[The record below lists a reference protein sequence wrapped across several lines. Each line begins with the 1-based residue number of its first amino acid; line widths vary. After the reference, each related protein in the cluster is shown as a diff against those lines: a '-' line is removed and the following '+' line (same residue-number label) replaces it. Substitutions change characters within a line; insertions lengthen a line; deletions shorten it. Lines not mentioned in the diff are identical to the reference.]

1 MPSKD
6 YYVILGIPP
15 DESEA
20 GIKSAYRDLARRY
33 HPDRAGPESTRRF
46 QELAEAY
53 TVLSDR
59 ARRSAYDAGR
69 RRSAVEPVDVPVSGS
84 RSGSPIE
91 PLDDSAPASM
101 SWSIM
106 DDFMSAYASRDAVFD
121 RFVRS
126 FTEVS
131 RPKARRVD
139 TLNLG
144 IHMTRDEARRGAEVA
159 FAVPVFE
166 PCRRCHGSGRVGLYA
181 CPSCR
186 QSGWFESEEPVT
198 LRIPPMVR
206 DGDHFIRT
214 GPVDPEH
221 FIVVTFAGHFH
232 HGLTWGFVFCRRVIG
247 QL

>member
-53 TVLSDR
+53 KVLSDR
-59 ARRSAYDAGR
+59 ASRSAYDADR
-69 RRSAVEPVDVPVSGS
+69 RRSAVEPIDVPVGS
-84 RSGSPIE
+84 SRARAPVEPI
-91 PLDDSAPASM
+91 DDTAPASM

-106 DDFMSAYASRDAVFD
+106 DDFMSMYADRDTVFD

-131 RPKARRVD
+131 RPKTGRVD
-139 TLNLG
+139 ALNLG
-144 IHMTRDEARRGAEVA
+144 IHMTRDEARRGADVT

-166 PCRRCHGSGRVGLYA
+166 PCRRCHGSGRIGLYA
-181 CPSCR
+181 CPRCG
-186 QSGWFESEEPVT
+186 QSGWFESEQPVT
-198 LRIPPMVR
+198 LRVPPMVR
-206 DGDHFIRT
+206 DGELFVIPLTGLGIEDMRLQVLIR
-214 GPVDPEH
+214 VRD
-221 FIVVTFAGHFH
+221 
-232 HGLTWGFVFCRRVIG
+232 
-247 QL
+247 